1 MTATTPSGHP
11 VITAVLIELDSS
23 EQFRFPGLWGSLY
36 MTKIEQIPRNQDVE
50 NVLLPSKLA
59 NVSFAPGL
67 SVVLFTSFLSKQ
79 IMGKENFE
87 SLSGDKILSLGCVE
101 EDRNIC

>member
-36 MTKIEQIPRNQDVE
+36 MTKIEQIPRN
-50 NVLLPSKLA
+50 
-59 NVSFAPGL
+59 
-67 SVVLFTSFLSKQ
+67 
-79 IMGKENFE
+79 
-87 SLSGDKILSLGCVE
+87 
-101 EDRNIC
+101 